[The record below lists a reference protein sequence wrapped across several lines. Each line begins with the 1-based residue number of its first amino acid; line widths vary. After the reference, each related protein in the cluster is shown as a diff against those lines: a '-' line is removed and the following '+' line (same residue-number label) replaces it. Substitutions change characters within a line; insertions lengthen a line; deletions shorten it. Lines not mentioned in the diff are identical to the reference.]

1 MQRDISSSFP
11 SWEATRCLPKA
22 GMAAQLA
29 HFGLH
34 DYLAITLC
42 CVPARAGLGDGRPR
56 LGISHEDQMM
66 MALSSVVSS
75 WMHVVIWQA
84 EMEKRDANGGS

>member
-1 MQRDISSSFP
+1 MIYHLP
-11 SWEATRCLPKA
+11 SQVGRQFDAYPRPVWLPN
-22 GMAAQLA
+22 L
-29 HFGLH
+29 LT
-34 DYLAITLC
+34 LVSTITWPSHCAVL
-42 CVPARAGLGDGRPR
+42 PARAGLGDGRPR